1 MSLEEALEFIR
12 KTDSDTWNLLVK
24 EMNRTT
30 KARAQEAA
38 ATFNIGE
45 LVSCDLPDQKEPL
58 QGRIIKI
65 DRGRVGLTPWL
76 AQPVK
81 TLFAV
86 RCKTLDRLDYGTAF

>member
-65 DRGRVGLTPWL
+65 DRGRVTL
-76 AQPVK
+76 AVPSQQTGFMERISVPG
-81 TLFAV
+81 TMV
-86 RCKTLDRLDYGTAF
+86 RRCA